1 MSALGGG
8 LGPVGDHCPTPG
20 HNGGM
25 KGNQSTRHVLVTGL
39 KNTGHSPKDLS
50 GVLLANPAEIPF
62 LESQDILA
70 LSRR

>member
-1 MSALGGG
+1 
-8 LGPVGDHCPTPG
+8 
-20 HNGGM
+20 M

-50 GVLLANPAEIPF
+50 GVLLANPADIPF